1 VGGGLHIRES
11 NGQTKSNKKT
21 WITIINY
28 GFKKP

>member
-1 VGGGLHIRES
+1 VVGFILRES

-21 WITIINY
+21 WVTIIKY